1 MPIPFDSPILIK
13 NLFNSGFMTYEK
25 VGMGE
30 VWMAVVESKEGGYGE
45 GIDGRSGIQRSLGW
59 RKNW

>member
-25 VGMGE
+25 VGMG
-30 VWMAVVESKEGGYGE
+30 
-45 GIDGRSGIQRSLGW
+45 D
-59 RKNW
+59 